1 MNSGKKLAT
10 TLSVLILISSGFV
23 FIIEQG
29 KAYGFSLVLA
39 IIGFIGLAL
48 SYDLRDWIE
57 GFLMVV
63 YPVRF

>member
-23 FIIEQG
+23 FIIENG

-48 SYDLRDWIE
+48 SYDLRD
-57 GFLMVV
+57 
-63 YPVRF
+63 